1 MQKIS
6 IKSWEEAADLLASVR
21 DWKNANGQ
29 LVECQEKIEHL
40 EKLSKRNKKIAVFA
54 MISCVAIAVVTAIAT
69 VAFSVY
75 VTVIPPL
82 NKYNEML
89 SLIEANKLKE
99 AYVLCQELGDYKD
112 CASIKEDIGEKVP
125 AEAENL
131 YFSGDARGAAQL
143 LSDWNMP
150 DPGYYE
156 VSIGDYKT
164 AINKG
169 LTNIVIPNGVTS
181 IGDEAFSHCGRLVK
195 VTIPNSVTSI
205 GVYAFYRCSSLT
217 DVNFQNP
224 NGWRISTSAT
234 FEASHDVSS
243 SNLSDASTAANHL
256 TQAYYDY
263 YWACD

>member
-1 MQKIS
+1 M
-6 IKSWEEAADLLASVR
+6 
-21 DWKNANGQ
+21 
-29 LVECQEKIEHL
+29 
-40 EKLSKRNKKIAVFA
+40 
-54 MISCVAIAVVTAIAT
+54 
-69 VAFSVY
+69 
-75 VTVIPPL
+75 
-82 NKYNEML
+82 
-89 SLIEANKLKE
+89 
-99 AYVLCQELGDYKD
+99 CQELGDYKD

-243 SNLSDASTAANHL
+243 SNLSDASTAAKYL
-256 TQAYYDY
+256 TSTYCSY